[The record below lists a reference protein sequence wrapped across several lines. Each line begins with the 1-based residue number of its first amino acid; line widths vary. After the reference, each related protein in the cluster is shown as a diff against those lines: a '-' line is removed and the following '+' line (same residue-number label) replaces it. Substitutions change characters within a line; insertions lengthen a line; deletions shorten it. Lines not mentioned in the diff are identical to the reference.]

1 MERVSYPEFL
11 GEKPDKKIS
20 GTIPNDEYDEVENE
34 YENVEGNAE
43 EPYYIN
49 EQTVETIFSHE
60 RLMEII
66 MPEIMERLN
75 RYTQNL
81 LGQWQTLRNFVV
93 NDTVNRYVDFN
104 IIQCKPDTT
113 ENMLKNMIEDTLY
126 YIRK

>member
-1 MERVSYPEFL
+1 MKRVSYPEFL
-11 GEKPDKKIS
+11 GQTSDKTNS
-20 GTIPNDEYDEVENE
+20 GTLSIDKYYEESE
-34 YENVEGNAE
+34 YENVDETTE
-43 EPYYIN
+43 ELYYNN

-66 MPEIMERLN
+66 IPEIMERLN

-93 NDTVNRYVDFN
+93 NDTVNRFVDFN
-104 IIQCKPDTT
+104 IIQCIPDSR
-113 ENMLKNMIEDTLY
+113 ENMLKNMVEDTLY